1 MTRRERRAAASVA
14 RRGGGRGGGDR
25 GSARRRVCR
34 PASQRPADAP
44 LRSETPGKGGV
55 CAQRAKTA
63 GINSPRSNRGDFF
76 AAIPPP
82 GAPPHHRA
90 TRQFAVRS
98 SVAFSSPS
106 PPPQAAGAAFRPP
119 AGSARGR
126 PRAQT
131 RPETRKVGHFFAQR
145 PAPPRPP
152 APHRRARAPAR
163 PIPPLC
169 PKTGAK
175 TGPCTAN
182 APLHGAESIRRPQTA
197 GVSLPG
203 FPERARLWVGDRL
216 TNSWEHSMCRFP
228 APPHLSQAADQALPQ
243 PATRR

>member
-1 MTRRERRAAASVA
+1 MWSVHSSRTRSLLKGCS
-14 RRGGGRGGGDR
+14 GG
-25 GSARRRVCR
+25 
-34 PASQRPADAP
+34 
-44 LRSETPGKGGV
+44 L
-55 CAQRAKTA
+55 
-63 GINSPRSNRGDFF
+63 
-76 AAIPPP
+76 
-82 GAPPHHRA
+82 GATQP
-90 TRQFAVRS
+90 
-98 SVAFSSPS
+98 
-106 PPPQAAGAAFRPP
+106 RPP
-119 AGSARGR
+119 APRGR

-175 TGPCTAN
+175 TGPRTAN

-197 GVSLPG
+197 GGSLPG

-216 TNSWEHSMCRFP
+216 TNSREHSMCRFP
-228 APPHLSQAADQALPQ
+228 APPAPPRLPTRPCHSPPPAAKQG
-243 PATRR
+243 RRRGKTSRARAAAPPPPPPGPVCTGAVPVPVGRHVAI